1 MTGADPNGLRLLL
14 DRTLLEG
21 QHETVTR
28 LRPER
33 AARPVATGDV
43 PGVLAEIGHLCQTWG
58 GAGQPLL
65 PVTGDRIP
73 AKYEDLLKVEQ
84 IDVVGGL
91 QGLAPVLPRR
101 VRLAPSGDHPVLAV
115 ATHEPRDSWRPVQV
129 VRLLDDDPWL
139 ALYAGV
145 LGVWPEVP
153 SPALLDWAGLRQDVQ
168 FEEVLPLQAVQ
179 AKGSLPDLLARLD
192 DFETLTPRAVS
203 TMWLAAGQR
212 PDTSYLGMTSDPLP
226 RPREARRAAGPNIVV
241 AASPGSVE
249 DIALLWNLRAAHGDR
264 YALPV
269 GLPVDELTPE
279 ALRALTERAVP
290 FGLGGGKVHLTSV
303 SVEPDQ
309 LRALASAVPRVIVAA
324 YEDLLTFGPA
334 PARPRS
340 HLATWTGGRTRLAAT
355 SDADRDVLQAAR
367 GAYRHVPLILDV
379 TVAESLLPTDPTM
392 RGRDF
397 HERYQSGAAQV
408 EVHAD
413 RQDTFAV
420 SWPSSWTC
428 LAAVARTRD
437 LQVRESEPGLAAVTL
452 LRAIGSIEQARWLAH
467 RPLLTLLQRMAETSG
482 MSWWKARWT
491 AAHSDLLAAG
501 ADPDAL
507 RRVAAEH
514 GRDQSAVAPPGE
526 GRALPF
532 QEFVSALGGEPAAR
546 NWVAWAE
553 RRHLLVRGADVD
565 CPECRSRSWLPF
577 AALPPPVV
585 CPGCGRRIEQ
595 PHGPRDIRFSYRLG
609 EPLRRALDT
618 DSLGHVLALRWL
630 VHLFSRRGLV
640 GAHPGVTFHDP
651 AASRDVGEADVLL
664 LFADGSL
671 VPVEVKRRAAGA
683 DKRAFALM
691 DVLADAVDAPWDLL
705 AVTESARLCPS
716 LAPAGLPVPARPRL
730 TITLDQLLDP
740 WPRWTLA
747 ADPFGWAPLD
757 ASQEQDR
764 DERFRLFLHER
775 DPDESVDFVEAALL
789 AEDPD
794 LEVTLE
800 PHPGPATSPT
810 AED

>member
-1 MTGADPNGLRLLL
+1 VTGADGDGLRLLL
-14 DRTLLEG
+14 DRTVLEG
-21 QHETVTR
+21 QHETATR

-43 PGVLAEIGHLCQTWG
+43 PGVLAEIAHLCQTWG

-73 AKYEDLLKVEQ
+73 AKYEELLKVEQ
-84 IDVVGGL
+84 IDTVGGL
-91 QGLAPVLPRR
+91 QDLAPVLPRR
-101 VRLAPSGDHPVLAV
+101 VRLASSADHPVLAV

-129 VRLLDDDPWL
+129 VRLPEDDPWL
-139 ALYAGV
+139 AVYAAV
-145 LGVWPEVP
+145 LGVWPEAP
-153 SPALLDWAGLRQDVQ
+153 DPALLDWAGLRTDVR
-168 FEEVLPLQAVQ
+168 FEDVLPV
-179 AKGSLPDLLARLD
+179 KSVHVDGSLPDLLARLD
-192 DFETLTPRAVS
+192 DAETLTPRAVS

-212 PDTSYLGMTSDPLP
+212 PDTSYLGVTSDPLP
-226 RPREARRAAGPNIVV
+226 RPWQARRAAGPNIVV
-241 AASPGSVE
+241 VVSPGSVD
-249 DIALLWNLRAAHGDR
+249 DITLLWNLRAAHGDR
-264 YALPV
+264 HALPV
-269 GLPVDELTPE
+269 GIPVDELTPD
-279 ALRALTERAVP
+279 ALRALTGRAVP
-290 FGLGGGKVHLTSV
+290 FGFGGGKVHLISTTV
-303 SVEPDQ
+303 QADR
-309 LRALASAVPRVIVAA
+309 LRTTASAVPSVVVVAH
-324 YEDLLTFGPA
+324 EDLLTFGPA
-334 PARPRS
+334 PARARS
-340 HLATWTGGRTRLAAT
+340 HLATWSGGRTRLAAT
-355 SDADRDVLQAAR
+355 SDADRDLLRAAR
-367 GAYRHVPLILDV
+367 GAHRQVRLVLDV
-379 TVAESLLPTDPTM
+379 TVVGSLLPADPTM

-413 RQDTFAV
+413 QQDTVAV

-428 LAAVARTRD
+428 LAAVARTRG
-437 LQVRESEPGLAAVTL
+437 LEVRESEAGLAAVTL

-467 RPLLTLLQRMAETSG
+467 QPLLSLLHRMAEASG
-482 MSWWKARWT
+482 MSWWKVRWT

-507 RRVAAEH
+507 RRVAEEH
-514 GRDQSAVAPPGE
+514 GRDQPAVAPPGE
-526 GRALPF
+526 GRAVPF
-532 QEFVSALGGEPAAR
+532 QEFVSAVGSELAAR

-618 DSLGHVLALRWL
+618 DSLGHVLALRWI
-630 VHLFSRRGLV
+630 VDLFSRRGLV
-640 GAHPGVTFHDP
+640 GAHPGVTFRDP
-651 AASRDVGEADVLL
+651 AAGRDVGEADVLL

-683 DKRAFALM
+683 DSRAFALM
-691 DVLADAVDAPWDLL
+691 DILADAVDAPYDLL
-705 AVTESARLCPS
+705 AVTEPARLCPS
-716 LAPAGLPVPARPRL
+716 LAPDELHPPARPRL
-730 TITLDQLLDP
+730 LLTLDQLLDP

-747 ADPFGWAPLD
+747 ADPFAWAPLD

-764 DERFRLFLHER
+764 KDRFRRALHEH
-775 DPDESVDFVEAALL
+775 DPDDPVDFVEVDLL

-794 LEVTLE
+794 PE
-800 PHPGPATSPT
+800 PAFEPVPGPEASP
-810 AED
+810 AAAD